1 MTDPANRTAPETA
14 REKTERLKAARQD
27 AETAKAARIERD
39 TRKALARRKIL
50 GDAKT

>member
-1 MTDPANRTAPETA
+1 MTDPASRTAPETA
-14 REKTERLKAARQD
+14 REKTERLKAARQE
-27 AETAKAARIERD
+27 AESAKTARIERD